1 MKLLSPRESGGGSL
15 SQVSLVA
22 KVTVTLWP
30 LLGPSSSLA
39 HAPGG
44 RDTAALLAVGSATIL
59 GCARGDK

>member
-39 HAPGG
+39 HAPGD
-44 RDTAALLAVGSATIL
+44 RDTAALLAVGSAYDF
-59 GCARGDK
+59 GVCAG